1 MEIAQRTRRLWW
13 IAIVTGV
20 VGAGLGLLW
29 VTSPGGPG
37 FDWIWLIAVF
47 GAGVIVYNLAFFA
60 LCSMLTPG
68 LSDLVEDDTEVKGD
82 NVTHVVRHAETG
94 DETADFFIRA
104 YATARGVSV
113 SAIGAAVMIAV
124 ALWFF

>member
-1 MEIAQRTRRLWW
+1 MAHAQQLRRLWW
-13 IAIVTGV
+13 IAIIA
-20 VGAGLGLLW
+20 GAAGIGLGLMW

-37 FDWIWLIAVF
+37 FDWIWVIAAF
-47 GAGVIVYNLAFFA
+47 GAGAIVYNLVFFV
-60 LCSMLTPG
+60 LCSWRAPG

-94 DETADFFIRA
+94 DATVDFYIRA

-113 SAIGAAVMIAV
+113 SAIGAGVMIAV
-124 ALWFF
+124 ALCFF